1 MTRAINAI
9 ALVAF
14 AATAAATSLALEADL
29 ATNLQERPVM
39 KVVRLLEDTKAE
51 LEKELEDDK
60 AVYELMTCWCGSGK
74 KDKEAAIA
82 SAKAKIAELE
92 SSMGADAARLSEL
105 KAKRKET
112 LDEVNADHKAL
123 MDATGMRM
131 KENKE
136 FQASETDYLE
146 AIDAAKNAIIV
157 LGKHNPSL
165 AQLKVAAR
173 TLLDA
178 RVSQIVDNT
187 RAISKANVGVLRS
200 FLHNA
205 ESSSSFLAIPGMQS
219 YAPQSGQIFGIL
231 NQMKEDF
238 EVNLSEAQ
246 KGEAKAK
253 AEYEQLKAA
262 KEDEIA
268 TGKKLIVDIDGNIA
282 EIQEK
287 YAQEAKQLEDTQD
300 QLALDEEFL
309 KNLTEKC
316 ATMDADFDKRTK
328 DRMTEIEAV
337 TDTIKILN
345 SDESFE
351 AFDKMQAPVFLQVK
365 SSTSQELRQKA
376 VDVLRRAASITGSPK
391 VALLAA
397 SAQLDAFTK
406 VKELIDKMVT
416 ELTKQQKDE
425 VDHRDYCIAELNS
438 NKRSTDAAYDK
449 KASLEAKMAD
459 LKKTIEKLTTDIDA
473 SKKAV
478 AEAMNQMKRA
488 SETREADNADF
499 QTTVSDHRVMSMIL
513 TKALDRMKQV
523 YALLQQRQPG
533 APHIQTSGTH
543 TDPGN
548 GPAKFKKMEKN
559 AGGGRVV
566 AMLEEILADT
576 KKTEDQAMASEAD
589 SQSAYENFMKDSNK
603 MITKT
608 TQAISDMSGARASA
622 KEELSMAKTDF
633 SSTMTELEG
642 LDQTN
647 ADLHKSCDFVLKNFD
662 ARQAARAAEM
672 DALREAKN
680 ILSGMQ

>member
-1 MTRAINAI
+1 MNVSQMLVL
-9 ALVAF
+9 ALLVPVVG
-14 AATAAATSLALEADL
+14 AATALERDVATLSLK
-29 ATNLQERPVM
+29 ERPVM
-39 KVVRLLEDTKAE
+39 KVVRLLQDTKAE
-51 LEKELEDDK
+51 LEKELDDDK
-60 AVYELMTCWCGSGK
+60 AVHELMTCWCTSGK
-74 KDKEAAIA
+74 QDKEAAIA
-82 SAKAKIAELE
+82 DAKAKIAQLE
-92 SSMGADAARLSEL
+92 SSMGAGAAKIAEL
-105 KAKRKET
+105 KEKRKET

-123 MDATGMRM
+123 MDASGMRM